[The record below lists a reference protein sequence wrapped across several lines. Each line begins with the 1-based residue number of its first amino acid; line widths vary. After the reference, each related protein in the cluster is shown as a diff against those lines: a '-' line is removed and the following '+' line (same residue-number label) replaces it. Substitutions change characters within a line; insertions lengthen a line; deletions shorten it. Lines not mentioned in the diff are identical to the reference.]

1 MCYKKQHYVNGQLQH
16 HSAKKDPEKQY
27 FTRFIAPQSFIL
39 TPFENSLFASLP
51 LLLKETITMGDMN
64 RGLICK
70 KTKEKIPLQSIK
82 VNAEITGYTAQVA
95 AVLGYKNE
103 GSNPIEAVYIFP
115 LDEQAAV
122 CGFQA
127 TIDGRTIV
135 AEIKE
140 KEEARG
146 DYDDAISS
154 GHSAFLL
161 EESDE
166 SSDIF
171 QMNVGNLPP
180 NESATLQLKFVTEL
194 EVDEENGTVQFVLP
208 TVLNPRYTPVDQQP
222 SISTEIPASSVA
234 KPYSFE
240 FQMNVKSGSAITEIS
255 STSHK
260 LCFQPDPS
268 DNCHASVTLAESHT
282 FRRDVEIQIKS
293 EDPFVAH
300 ALVEPGLPRPSDA
313 PEDKTRGLAIST
325 EFLQKPV
332 AMVNFVPAFKADD
345 LTCGE
350 FIFVVDRSGSMN
362 RGGIKDAAR
371 TLQLFL
377 KSLPDGC
384 YFNIVGFGSSYKT
397 LFSKSKTYNDETL
410 KTATNHAAHLAAD
423 LGGTEILEP
432 LRWVYSQSLI
442 EGAPRQLFLLTD
454 GEVGNSAQVISLVA
468 ENASTARVFSFG
480 IGDGASTE
488 LIKGVARAGHG
499 SAEFVRGQ
507 DKLQV
512 KVIKTLKR
520 ALQPALTNVALS
532 WALPDG
538 WKLQEV
544 QSKLPPVFKG
554 ERLIAYG
561 VFKNLNNDSN
571 AKGIGHATV
580 KATLQEGREAKHI
593 ENTVKFVLLPNQENS
608 LVLHRLAA
616 KRFISSSQSALHKQD
631 IIQLSKTASVA
642 SKFTSFIAV
651 DSKSHKPVTGAM
663 VRKAHPKS
671 LPPKSLPPK
680 SLPRR
685 CLARPCTRPPPPEYR
700 APSPGVCCRPPSPPL
715 LPLKTLPRHCLAR
728 SCTRPP
734 PPEYRAPSPGV
745 CCRPPSPPPLPLG
758 KKASR
763 PCPPPPPPEYRAPS
777 PGVCCRPPSPP
788 PLPLGKKA
796 PRPCPPPPP
805 PEYRA
810 PSPGVCC
817 RPPSP
822 PPLPLRMKA
831 SRPCPPPPPPEYQQS
846 APGASSDKLM
856 TLVDLQKACGSWEL
870 TDALAACLNVSKD
883 VLVNAKPQSIP
894 DLGSDIWATV
904 LVLVWLSG
912 KLFNRKDEWEM
923 IANKSKCWLKSSLPS
938 GVDYGKLMGDAFH
951 ALEI

>member
-51 LLLKETITMGDMN
+51 LWLKETITMGDMN

-82 VNAEITGYTAQVA
+82 VNAEITGYTAQVT

-103 GSNPIEAVYIFP
+103 CSNPIEAVYIFP

-350 FIFVVDRSGSMN
+350 FIFVVDRSGSMSGS
-362 RGGIKDAAR
+362 RIKDAAR

-454 GEVGNSAQVISLVA
+454 GEVGNTAQVISLVA

-561 VFKNLNNDSN
+561 VFKSLNNDSN

-580 KATLQEGREAKHI
+580 KATLHEGREAKHI
-593 ENTVKFVLLPNQENS
+593 ENTVEFVLLPSQENS

-663 VRKAHPKS
+663 VRKAHPS
-671 LPPKSLPPK
+671 PRQPPRVSYR
-680 SLPRR
+680 PR
-685 CLARPCTRPPPPEYR
+685 TRPPPPEYR
-700 APSPGVCCRPPSPPL
+700 APSPGVCCSLPSPPL
-715 LPLKTLPRHCLAR
+715 LPLKTLPRHCLGR
-728 SCTRPP
+728 PCTRPP

-763 PCPPPPPPEYRAPS
+763 PCPPPP
-777 PGVCCRPPSPP
+777 
-788 PLPLGKKA
+788 
-796 PRPCPPPPP
+796 
-805 PEYRA
+805 EYRA

-822 PPLPLRMKA
+822 PPLPLRMKS
-831 SRPCPPPPPPEYQQS
+831 SRPCPAPPPPEYQQS

-923 IANKSKCWLKSSLPS
+923 IANKSKHWLKSSLPS

>member
-240 FQMNVKSGSAITEIS
+240 FQMNVI
-255 STSHK
+255 
-260 LCFQPDPS
+260 
-268 DNCHASVTLAESHT
+268 
-282 FRRDVEIQIKS
+282 
-293 EDPFVAH
+293 
-300 ALVEPGLPRPSDA
+300 
-313 PEDKTRGLAIST
+313 
-325 EFLQKPV
+325 
-332 AMVNFVPAFKADD
+332 
-345 LTCGE
+345 
-350 FIFVVDRSGSMN
+350 
-362 RGGIKDAAR
+362 R
-371 TLQLFL
+371 TL
-377 KSLPDGC
+377 
-384 YFNIVGFGSSYKT
+384 
-397 LFSKSKTYNDETL
+397 
-410 KTATNHAAHLAAD
+410 
-423 LGGTEILEP
+423 
-432 LRWVYSQSLI
+432 R
-442 EGAPRQLFLLTD
+442 
-454 GEVGNSAQVISLVA
+454 
-468 ENASTARVFSFG
+468 
-480 IGDGASTE
+480 
-488 LIKGVARAGHG
+488 
-499 SAEFVRGQ
+499 
-507 DKLQV
+507 
-512 KVIKTLKR
+512 R

-571 AKGIGHATV
+571 GKGIGHATV
-580 KATLQEGREAKHI
+580 KATLHEGREAKHI
-593 ENTVKFVLLPNQENS
+593 ENTVKFVLLPNQDNS

-631 IIQLSKTASVA
+631 IIQLSETASVA
-642 SKFTSFIAV
+642 SKFTSFIAI

-680 SLPRR
+680 SLP
-685 CLARPCTRPPPPEYR
+685 LK
-700 APSPGVCCRPPSPPL
+700 S
-715 LPLKTLPRHCLAR
+715 PLKTLPRRCLA
-728 SCTRPP
+728 
-734 PPEYRAPSPGV
+734 
-745 CCRPPSPPPLPLG
+745 
-758 KKASR
+758 R

-788 PLPLGKKA
+788 PLPLGEKA
-796 PRPCPPPPP
+796 SRPCPPPPEYQAPSPGVCCRPPSPPPLPLRMKASRPCPPPLP

-817 RPPSP
+817 RPPSY

-923 IANKSKCWLKSSLPS
+923 IANKSKHWLKSSLPS

>member
-1 MCYKKQHYVNGQLQH
+1 
-16 HSAKKDPEKQY
+16 
-27 FTRFIAPQSFIL
+27 
-39 TPFENSLFASLP
+39 
-51 LLLKETITMGDMN
+51 MN

-350 FIFVVDRSGSMN
+350 FIFVVDRSGSMSGS
-362 RGGIKDAAR
+362 RIKDAAR

-454 GEVGNSAQVISLVA
+454 GEVGNTAQVISLVA

-520 ALQPALTNVALS
+520 ALQPALTDVALS

-580 KATLQEGREAKHI
+580 KATLHEGREAKHI
-593 ENTVKFVLLPNQENS
+593 ENTVKFVLLPSQENS

-663 VRKAHPKS
+663 VRKVIPDSISQRINYSPPAMIDEDDWEKEEAQPKS
-671 LPPKSLPPK
+671 PPQKSSSSMKSLKQKLMRRKAEAKPCAPRPP
-680 SLPRR
+680 LPRR
-685 CLARPCTRPPPPEYR
+685 AQCFL
-700 APSPGVCCRPPSPPL
+700 
-715 LPLKTLPRHCLAR
+715 
-728 SCTRPP
+728 
-734 PPEYRAPSPGV
+734 
-745 CCRPPSPPPLPLG
+745 PSPPPP
-758 KKASR
+758 
-763 PCPPPPPPEYRAPS
+763 PC
-777 PGVCCRPPSPP
+777 
-788 PLPLGKKA
+788 
-796 PRPCPPPPP
+796 
-805 PEYRA
+805 
-810 PSPGVCC
+810 
-817 RPPSP
+817 
-822 PPLPLRMKA
+822 
-831 SRPCPPPPPPEYQQS
+831 EYQQS

-883 VLVNAKPQSIP
+883 VLVNAKPQSTP

-912 KLFNRKDEWEM
+912 KFFNRKDEWEM
-923 IANKSKCWLKSSLPS
+923 IANKSKRWLKSSLPS

>member
-663 VRKAHPKS
+663 VRKVIPDSISQRINYSPPAMMCLRASLPGGRGGKSRIGNITPCHVMADDDSGSDEDDWEKEEAQPKS
-671 LPPKSLPPK
+671 PPQKSLSSKK
-680 SLPRR
+680 SLKQKLMRKAEAKPCAPR
-685 CLARPCTRPPPPEYR
+685 
-700 APSPGVCCRPPSPPL
+700 
-715 LPLKTLPRHCLAR
+715 
-728 SCTRPP
+728 
-734 PPEYRAPSPGV
+734 
-745 CCRPPSPPPLPLG
+745 PPLPA
-758 KKASR
+758 KASHAQ
-763 PCPPPPPPEYRAPS
+763 CSLPPPPPP
-777 PGVCCRPPSPP
+777 
-788 PLPLGKKA
+788 
-796 PRPCPPPPP
+796 PC
-805 PEYRA
+805 
-810 PSPGVCC
+810 
-817 RPPSP
+817 
-822 PPLPLRMKA
+822 
-831 SRPCPPPPPPEYQQS
+831 EYQQS

-912 KLFNRKDEWEM
+912 KFFNRKDEWEM
-923 IANKSKCWLKSSLPS
+923 IANKSKRWLKSSLPS